1 MICKQTGAD
10 GRIKMNIAVYNE
22 NCIIFEEG
30 TFEKAMYD
38 VVKGKVGIY
47 SGYRT
52 DNEKLV
58 AEIGPGEIFG
68 EMGVLEIYP
77 RSATAVVLEKDT
89 QIAEIKDEDLSEYLS
104 DKPDKLLMIL
114 KLLSKRT
121 RETNEKYLEV
131 CRVVY
136 ESDKAE
142 QKGEERS
149 SKLNAELEKIDRE
162 FGNINTFWLD

>member
-1 MICKQTGAD
+1 
-10 GRIKMNIAVYNE
+10 MNISEYNE
-22 NCIIFEEG
+22 NCVIFEEG
-30 TFEKAMYD
+30 TFEKAMYN
-38 VVKGKVGIY
+38 VIRGKVGIY
-47 SGYRT
+47 TGYRT
-52 DNEKLV
+52 DNEKLI
-58 AEIGPGEIFG
+58 AEIGPGELFG

-89 QIAEIKDEDLSEYLS
+89 QVAEIKDNDLSEYLS

-136 ESDKAE
+136 ESDQAE
-142 QKGEERS
+142 KKGEERS
-149 SKLNAELEKIDRE
+149 SKLNAELERIDRE
-162 FGNINTFWLD
+162 FGEINTLWLN